1 MLQDLLTYIII
12 LTPGMHVSVVNS
24 YAAILEN
31 TPVSFVRSVLLPTE
45 GNPII
50 PIRESPLLETS
61 NPS

>member
-1 MLQDLLTYIII
+1 
-12 LTPGMHVSVVNS
+12 MHVRVVNS

-31 TPVSFVRSVLLPTE
+31 TPVSFVSSVLLPTD